1 MFTLDEI
8 FFNETSDRAIPEEIN
23 LQMISPAR
31 TVGGLLQKMS
41 LQIDQHML
49 QNTLS
54 TDSLLKTLAELAV
67 KVFQA
72 GVVLDQYKGEYSIE
86 MQRMSEHLSLIC
98 KQMYDCIEEEGLMI
112 LDPKD
117 NLYEDVKKLVTVD
130 GWVKSNRII
139 SETVLEVREPVI
151 ILRADNRI
159 LRKGSV
165 VMGSPSLAGT
175 GDEHNAVQVMK

>member
-8 FFNETSDRAIPEEIN
+8 FFNETSDREIPEEIN

-31 TVGGLLQKMS
+31 IVGGLLQKMS

-72 GVVLDQYKGEYSIE
+72 GVVLDHYRGEQSIE
-86 MQRMSEHLSLIC
+86 IQRMSEHLSLIC
-98 KQMYDCIEEEGLMI
+98 KQMHDCIKEEGLII
-112 LDPKD
+112 LDPKEKQ
-117 NLYEDVKKLVTVD
+117 YEDIKELVTVD
-130 GWVKSNRII
+130 GWVKSDRITF
-139 SETVLEVREPVI
+139 EQVLEVREPVI
-151 ILRADNRI
+151 IMRAENRL

-165 VMGSPSLAGT
+165 VMGSPSRAGT